1 MEAMKAYEEAY
12 GRLNAEQKEAVDTI
26 DGPVMVIAGPGTG
39 KTEVL
44 AVRIAN
50 ILRRTKT
57 APERI
62 LALTFTESGV
72 VSMRKRLATLLGARA
87 YRVRIA
93 TFHSFANEVI
103 QGNPDAFPDIVG
115 SASITDI
122 DQVRTLKGI
131 FDRTEWKCIRPFGD
145 RYYYLTPV
153 MRTIDELKRQGITP
167 ERYAELV
174 EAERQEFEKTEDLMY
189 EAGAHKG
196 KMKGKYR
203 DAAKHIDR
211 NRECAEAYAAYEKA
225 LREAKG
231 YDWNDM
237 VMKVM
242 GALGT
247 DEGLRLALHDAYDYL
262 LVDEHQDT
270 NDAQGKI
277 VERIVAGSPKPNL
290 FVVGDEKQ
298 AIFRFQGASIANFFK
313 FRELYDGVRVISLV
327 GNYRSGQAILD
338 AAHAVSPRET
348 PLESRGNRPIKGAYR
363 AELPSK
369 DAELFFIAK
378 KIREH
383 ETQGT
388 PLGEIAVLFRENR
401 DAAGIARAL
410 EAEGIPASVESDQN
424 ALEDADIANLMKF
437 AQAARSFGSA
447 HTLMDALHADF
458 LGLDPLD
465 IWKLSSHAGKL
476 RMNPYEIMR
485 AEETMRNAGI
495 GSPEKL
501 HAVFGKLSFLKRK
514 IENLPATEAFEHIVR
529 ESGFL
534 PKILSAPG
542 APEKLRKLHAIFDQ
556 AKALVERKR
565 NASLEDLFR
574 TLDLMAEHGLSL
586 KSASA
591 ERTPGR
597 VRLMTA
603 HKSKGREFDCV
614 FVTNAASGVW
624 DGARRAEHIR
634 LPASVYGALE
644 AAEAELDPD
653 EDGRNLLYVALTRA
667 RQALYVTL
675 GKTKRDGKE
684 QLWTKFVAE
693 MREGTLMQAE
703 TASYEKEY
711 AERRER
717 EFDGKETAMP
727 ETEDREFIHE
737 LFAQQGLS
745 ATALDNYLSC
755 PWKWFYLN
763 LIRLPEAPNKHL
775 MYGNAVH
782 ETVRDFFDAWSA
794 GNDRG
799 ADGLVARFEQA
810 LERQPIGEHDFK
822 EALAKGKKAL
832 PAWYAAS
839 KASWPRHALTERKVA
854 GIELAPGTVI
864 NGKIDKI
871 EVGEDG
877 SACHV
882 VDYKTGKPKSR
893 NAVMG
898 QTESDG
904 SNYHRQLVFYRLLL
918 EREGKYDMISG
929 DIDFIEPDENGV
941 FHKERFAIG
950 KENAAEL
957 EQEILRVAEEIRG
970 LGFWETRCADK
981 DCRYCALRAAI
992 LDTGKATG
1000 TAPKQ

>member
-1 MEAMKAYEEAY
+1 MEAYDAAY
-12 GRLNAEQKEAVDTI
+12 GRLNAKQREAVDWI

-44 AVRIAN
+44 AVRIAH
-50 ILRRTKT
+50 IMRQKKT

-72 VSMRKRLATLLGARA
+72 VAMRKRLVTLVGARA

-93 TFHSFANEVI
+93 TFHGFANEVI
-103 QGNPDAFPDIVG
+103 RDNPDAFPDIVG
-115 SASITDI
+115 SASVTDI
-122 DQVRTLKGI
+122 DQVRILKGI
-131 FDRTEWKCIRPFGD
+131 FDRKQWKHIRPFGD

-153 MRTIDELKRQGITP
+153 MRAVDELKRQGISW

-174 EAERQEFEKTEDLMY
+174 ETEQEEFGKTEDLVY
-189 EAGAHKG
+189 ESGAHKG

-203 DAAKHIDR
+203 DAAKHIER
-211 NRECAEAYAAYEKA
+211 NRECAEAYAAYEAA

-237 VMKVM
+237 VMRVM
-242 GALGT
+242 TALKEN
-247 DEGLRLALHDAYDYL
+247 EGLRLELHDAYDYF

-277 VERIVAGSPKPNL
+277 VEHLASGDPRPNL

-298 AIFRFQGASIANFFK
+298 AIFRFQGASIANFFRFK
-313 FRELYDGVRVISLV
+313 ELYEGVHIVSLAD
-327 GNYRSGQAILD
+327 NYRSGQAILD

-348 PLESRGNRPIKGAYR
+348 ALVSQGDAKDRGAYK
-363 AELPSK
+363 AELSSK
-369 DAELFFIAK
+369 DAELFFIVK

-383 ETQGT
+383 TASGT
-388 PLGEIAVLFRENR
+388 PLEEIAVLFRENR
-401 DAAGIARAL
+401 DAAGVARAL
-410 EAEGIPASVESDQN
+410 EAEGIQASIESDQN
-424 ALEDADIANLMKF
+424 ALEDTDIANLMKF

-447 HTLMDALHADF
+447 PALMDALHADF
-458 LGLDPLD
+458 LGLNPLD
-465 IWKLSSHAGKL
+465 IWKLSSRAGKL

-485 AEETMRNAGI
+485 SEETMKNAGI
-495 GSPEKL
+495 EDPEKL
-501 HAVFGKLSFLKRK
+501 HAVFRKLSSLKGH
-514 IENLPATEAFEHIVR
+514 IENLSATEAFEHIVR

-534 PKILSAPG
+534 EKVLRNPG
-542 APEKLRKLHAIFDQ
+542 ATEKLRKLHAIFDQ
-556 AKALVERKR
+556 TKALVERKR

-586 KSASA
+586 KGGTK
-591 ERTPGR
+591 EGTKGR

-614 FVTNAASGVW
+614 FVMNAASGVW

-634 LPASVYGALE
+634 LPKSIYEGLE

-667 RQALYVTL
+667 RRTLYVTL

-684 QLWTKFVAE
+684 QLWTKFIAE
-693 MREGTLMQAE
+693 IPEGTLAE
-703 TASYEKEY
+703 IETETHEKEY
-711 AERRER
+711 AADRVR
-717 EFDGKETAMP
+717 EFAEKKPTPP
-727 ETEDREFIHE
+727 ETESKEFIST
-737 LFAQQGLS
+737 LFAEQGLS

-763 LIRLPEAPNKHL
+763 LIRIPEAPNKHL

-782 ETVRDFFDAWSA
+782 ETLKDFFDAWSE
-794 GNDRG
+794 GNDLG
-799 ADGLVARFEQA
+799 PEGLIARFAQA
-810 LERQPIGEHDFK
+810 LERQPINEHDF
-822 EALAKGKKAL
+822 EETLAKGRKAL
-832 PAWYAAS
+832 PLWYAHG
-839 KASWPRHALTERKVA
+839 KESWPRHALTERKVA
-854 GIELAPGTVI
+854 GIELAAGVTI

-871 EVGEDG
+871 EVAEDG

-893 NAVMG
+893 NAVLG
-898 QTESDG
+898 QTESDD

-918 EREGKYDMISG
+918 EREGKYDMESG
-929 DIDFIEPDENGV
+929 DIDFIEPDENGA
-941 FHKERFAIG
+941 FHKERFSIG

-957 EQEILRVAEEIRG
+957 EQTILKVAEEIRN
-970 LGFWETRCADK
+970 LAFWETRCKDK
-981 DCRYCALRAAI
+981 DCRYCALRSAI
-992 LDTGKATG
+992 LDSKETLTQKPPQPST
-1000 TAPKQ
+1000 